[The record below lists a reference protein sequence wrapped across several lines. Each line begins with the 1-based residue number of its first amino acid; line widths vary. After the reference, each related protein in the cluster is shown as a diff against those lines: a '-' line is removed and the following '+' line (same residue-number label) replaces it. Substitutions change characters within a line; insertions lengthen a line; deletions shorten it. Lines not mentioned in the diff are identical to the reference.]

1 MQLALGPIDASGP
14 FPLTRGPSQVFR
26 RILGRRHL
34 TDEWL
39 RRSVGAPTDQWH
51 FVEPNLTRSV
61 KWAQAALMDR
71 RTSDR
76 IAFVRFDITTGEDS

>member
-1 MQLALGPIDASGP
+1 M
-14 FPLTRGPSQVFR
+14 SQGR
-26 RILGRRHL
+26 RIFVFDYLTHGR
-34 TDEWL
+34 L
-39 RRSVGAPTDQWH
+39 RRSVAGPTDQWH